1 MKRIWIAAF
10 LAALALADIHAAG
23 PRTLTQAELMN
34 LVFPSEL
41 AASADGGRVYF
52 SARATDLAA
61 DRFVQHL
68 FVLEPD
74 GGWRRLTHSV
84 EGEGVP
90 RLSPDGAHLA
100 FLSARPAPGGKA
112 AGTPQIWILPTDGG
126 EARPLTD
133 QPGGV
138 DSFQWSP
145 DGGFLVYACEA
156 AAGDDSD
163 DKPRVFG
170 AVDTEPA
177 VEFWRVPFPAG
188 PAERIVTAPP
198 GVDSFDLSPAGDRLV
213 FCANGTGKMNEDQQY
228 DLYLVDLAKKE
239 CRRLTDFP
247 GPETEPRWSPDG
259 RWIAFITQTV
269 PDIEFA
275 ETDVSVIPADGG
287 AAQNLTAAWPRGVE
301 DFTWQSRDEI
311 LFLEADGL
319 YTQPCLLAV
328 PTRAVTVLDP
338 GPWNYAAV
346 WRGRTG
352 PAWLLRAGRATLPEV
367 VSWSSGAGFQLRS
380 RFSRQLAGFRLAE
393 RRVVRWQGPGGLP
406 IEGLLTLPPDCPAG
420 TAAPLVVTA
429 HGGPYDRYTDTL
441 LQYEP
446 MEDLAAQGWAV
457 LSPNVRGSSGY
468 DDAFGQANRYDLG
481 GGDFGDLMAGVDS
494 MIAAGIAD
502 PDRLGIVGGSFGGF
516 MVNWAI
522 THTPRFRAAVS
533 MFGIWSLF
541 TDFGN
546 SEQPCWEKMFTGK
559 YYWEP
564 GGMEAWL
571 AKSPMSAA
579 TAVKTPVLILHG
591 EEDTLTDRANSR
603 EMWQALRLMGRTV
616 EYVRYPG
623 ERHGLSGRPGTRLDV
638 TRRTVEWFGKYL
650 KK

>member
-1 MKRIWIAAF
+1 MNRMWIAAI
-10 LAALALADIHAAG
+10 LAALTLAGVHAAG
-23 PRTLTQAELMN
+23 PRALTQAELMN
-34 LVFPSEL
+34 LVVPSDV
-41 AASADGGRVYF
+41 AAAPDGGRVYF
-52 SARATDLAA
+52 SARSADLAA

-68 FVLEPD
+68 YVLEAD
-74 GGWRRLTHSV
+74 RGWRRLTHSA

-112 AGTPQIWILPTDGG
+112 AGTAQIWALPANGG

-133 QPGGV
+133 QPDGV

-145 DGGFLVYACEA
+145 DGSFLVYTCEA
-156 AAGDDSD
+156 AGSEEDE

-170 AVDTEPA
+170 AVDADPA

-188 PAERIVTAPP
+188 AAERIVTAPP
-198 GVDSFDLSPAGDRLV
+198 GVDSFDLSPDGARLV

-228 DLYLVDLAKKE
+228 DLYLADLAKKE

-259 RWIAFITQTV
+259 RWIAFLTQTV

-275 ETDVSVIPADGG
+275 ETDVSIIPADGG
-287 AAQNLTAAWPRGVE
+287 APRNLTADVPRGVE
-301 DFTWQSRDEI
+301 QFEWLSPGEI
-311 LFLEADGL
+311 LLLEADGL
-319 YTQPCLLAV
+319 YTRPCLLAV

-338 GPWNYAAV
+338 GPWNYTAV
-346 WRGRTG
+346 GRGRGG
-352 PAWLLRAGRATLPEV
+352 PAWFLRSGRATLPEI
-367 VSWSSGAGFQLRS
+367 VSWSPGAGFQARS
-380 RFSRQLAGFRLAE
+380 QFSRQLAGFRLAG

-406 IEGLLTLPPDCPAG
+406 IEGLLTLPPDYQSG
-420 TAAPLVVTA
+420 TTVPLVVTA

-457 LSPNVRGSSGY
+457 LAPNVRGSSGY

-494 MIAAGIAD
+494 LVAAGIAD

-516 MVNWAI
+516 MVNWVI

-564 GGMEAWL
+564 GGIEAWL

-623 ERHGLSGRPGTRLDV
+623 ESHGLSGRPGTRLDV
-638 TRRTVEWFGKYL
+638 TRRTLEWLGKYL

>member
-1 MKRIWIAAF
+1 MKRTWIAAT
-10 LAALALADIHAAG
+10 LAALTLAGAHAAAQ
-23 PRTLTQAELMN
+23 RTLTQAELMN
-34 LVFPSEL
+34 LVFPSEV
-41 AASADGGRVYF
+41 AAPADGVRVYF
-52 SARATDLAA
+52 SARSADLAA

-68 FVLEPD
+68 YVLEAD
-74 GGWRRLTHSV
+74 GGWRRLTHSA
-84 EGEGVP
+84 EGEGAP

-112 AGTPQIWILPTDGG
+112 AGTVQIWVLPTGGG

-145 DGGFLVYACEA
+145 DGSCLVYTCEA
-156 AAGDDSD
+156 AGGEDDE

-170 AVDTEPA
+170 AVDADPA

-198 GVDSFDLSPAGDRLV
+198 GVDSFDLSPDGARLV

-239 CRRLTDFP
+239 SRRLTDFP

-287 AAQNLTAAWPRGVE
+287 APRNLTSDVPLGVE
-301 DFTWQSRDEI
+301 EFEWLSPGEI

-319 YTQPCLLAV
+319 YTRPCLLTV

-338 GPWNYAAV
+338 GPWNYTGV
-346 WRGRTG
+346 WRGRSG
-352 PAWLLRAGRATLPEV
+352 PAWLLRDGRASLPEI
-367 VSWSSGAGFQLRS
+367 VSWSPGPGFQTRS
-380 RFSRQLAGFRLAE
+380 QFSRQLADFRLAG

-406 IEGLLTLPPDCPAG
+406 IEGLLTLPPDYQAG
-420 TAAPLVVTA
+420 TAVPLVVTA

-446 MEDLAAQGWAV
+446 MEDLASQGWAV

-468 DDAFGQANRYDLG
+468 DDAFGQANRYDFG

-494 MIAAGIAD
+494 LVAAGIAD

-516 MVNWAI
+516 MVNWAV

-533 MFGIWSLF
+533 MFSIWSLF

-579 TAVKTPVLILHG
+579 TAVKTPLLILHG
-591 EEDTLTDRANSR
+591 EEDTLTDRSNSR

-623 ERHGLSGRPGTRLDV
+623 ENHGLSGRPGTRLDV
-638 TRRTVEWFGKYL
+638 TRRTLEWFGKYL